1 MLNKARKGFLILS
14 QPFKIKTVP
23 MQEIVREIE
32 KAVSNPPEEL
42 AINLIISGV
51 TAKKFH
57 LIKTII
63 SSSMPELDEDDI
75 TAYIIRAGVEREL
88 DRLSEV
94 HEQVFDHKS

>member
-63 SSSMPELDEDDI
+63 SASMPELDEDDI